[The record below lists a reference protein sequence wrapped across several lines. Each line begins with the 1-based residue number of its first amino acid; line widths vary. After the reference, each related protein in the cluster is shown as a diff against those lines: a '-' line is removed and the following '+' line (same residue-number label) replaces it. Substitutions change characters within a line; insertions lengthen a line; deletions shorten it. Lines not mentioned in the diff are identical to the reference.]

1 MTNEAAPAGGRK
13 YYLVPP
19 DTFEL
24 LVENFDA
31 VQRMKKDPGI
41 KLAMDLEKKV
51 KQRKS
56 LSADGGDEAQDAIEV
71 LLKEHRA
78 GMRQLYEAREM
89 RENVKEAP
97 VRENYSDI
105 GDKTASNRKRKWV
118 SFKE

>member
-1 MTNEAAPAGGRK
+1 MTNEATPAGGRK
-13 YYLVPP
+13 YFLVHP

-56 LSADGGDEAQDAIEV
+56 HSADGEEAQD

-78 GMRQLYEAREM
+78 GMRQLYEARGEM
-89 RENVKEAP
+89 RENIKEAP
-97 VRENYSDI
+97 VLEKISDSD
-105 GDKTASNRKRKWV
+105 DKTALKRKRKWV